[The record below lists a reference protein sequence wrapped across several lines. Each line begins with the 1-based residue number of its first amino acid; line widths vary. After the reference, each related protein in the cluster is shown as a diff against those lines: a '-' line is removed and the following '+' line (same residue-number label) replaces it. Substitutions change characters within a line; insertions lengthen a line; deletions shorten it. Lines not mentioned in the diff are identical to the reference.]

1 MTQRSSRIQDEIKQR
16 KPFRSLG
23 QEAIISLLRTAD
35 QARRAGTALVEP
47 YGITGQQYNV
57 LRILRGA
64 GEAGLP
70 TLEIGVRMIERTPGI
85 TRLID
90 RLEAKKLVRRRPC
103 PEDRRRVFCHITSDG
118 LALLTS
124 LDRPVDELDTRVVRR
139 LGRED
144 QLQLIRLLGAVRE
157 GLA

>member
-1 MTQRSSRIQDEIKQR
+1 V
-16 KPFRSLG
+16 G
-23 QEAIISLLRTAD
+23 LLRTAD
-35 QARRAGTALVEP
+35 QVRRAGTLVVEP
-47 YGITGQQYNV
+47 FGITGQQYNV

-70 TLEIGVRMIERTPGI
+70 TLEISGRMIEQTPGI

-90 RLEAKKLVRRRPC
+90 RLETKRLVRRRPC
-103 PEDRRRVFCHITSDG
+103 PEDRRQVFCHITSEG
-118 LALLTS
+118 LALLAA
-124 LDRPVDELDTRVVRR
+124 LDQPVNDLDARVVRR

-144 QLQLIRLLGAVRE
+144 QLRLIRLLDAVRE